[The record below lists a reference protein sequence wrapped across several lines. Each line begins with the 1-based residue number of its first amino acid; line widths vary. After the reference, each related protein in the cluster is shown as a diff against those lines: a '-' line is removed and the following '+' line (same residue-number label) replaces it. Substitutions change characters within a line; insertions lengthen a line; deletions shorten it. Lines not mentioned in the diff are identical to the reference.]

1 MMNLPNFENNAEKQ
15 IKWLKTQLSITQAE
29 TQVIKSEKEN
39 LEEELQEVEYQVRL
53 EAAEEI
59 QAQLQV
65 MRDEYNAMYYLLRYN
80 LDYFYILLKVTQ
92 GHGVGYPRRY

>member
-59 QAQLQV
+59 QAQL
-65 MRDEYNAMYYLLRYN
+65 
-80 LDYFYILLKVTQ
+80 
-92 GHGVGYPRRY
+92 

>member
-1 MMNLPNFENNAEKQ
+1 MNLPNFENNAEKQ

-80 LDYFYILLKVTQ
+80 LDYFYILLKVMRW
-92 GHGVGYPRRY
+92 HGVGYPRRY

>member
-1 MMNLPNFENNAEKQ
+1 MNLPNFENNAEKQ

-65 MRDEYNAMYYLLRYN
+65 MRDEYNAMYLLP
-80 LDYFYILLKVTQ
+80 IKV
-92 GHGVGYPRRY
+92 